1 MIKKNYVILIVFI
14 SCFSS
19 NIFVSSG
26 TLDTSFN
33 ALGIQPGTAST
44 TIDGFTIDNSGY
56 SVAIQQDGK
65 TVVAGYADIG
75 GAYNFAVARFNT
87 NGTLDTSFNSGG
99 AQPGTASTTIDGF
112 AIDNKGYSVAIQQD
126 GKIVVAGTADIG
138 GAYKLAVARFNI
150 DGTLDISFNSG
161 GAQPG
166 TASTTIDGFAINN
179 TGNSVAIQQ
188 DGKIVVAGTADIG
201 GAYNF
206 AVARFNTNGTLDT
219 SFNAAGT
226 QPGTASTTI
235 DNSTYNIGTSV
246 AIQEDG
252 KIVVAGFAL
261 IGGTFKFAVA
271 RFNTNGTLDTSFN
284 ALGLQ
289 PGTVSTTIDGVAID
303 NEGNSVAIQ
312 QDGKIVV
319 AGFALIGGTFKFAVA
334 RFNTNGTLDTS
345 FNAAEIQPGT
355 ASTTIDGVAT
365 DNKGYSVAIQQ
376 DGKIVVAG
384 EAFVG
389 GAYKFAVARFNTNGT
404 LDASF
409 NAAEIQPGT
418 ASTTID
424 NSTDNNFGKSVAI
437 QQDGKIVVAGDAF
450 IDGVT
455 KFAVARF
462 NGDAIVAMIDP
473 FALRLIEKYGPRL

>member
-1 MIKKNYVILIVFI
+1 VIKKNYVILIVFI

-87 NGTLDTSFNSGG
+87 NGTLDT
-99 AQPGTASTTIDGF
+99 
-112 AIDNKGYSVAIQQD
+112 
-126 GKIVVAGTADIG
+126 
-138 GAYKLAVARFNI
+138 
-150 DGTLDISFNSG
+150 SFNSG

-284 ALGLQ
+284 A
-289 PGTVSTTIDGVAID
+289 
-303 NEGNSVAIQ
+303 
-312 QDGKIVV
+312 
-319 AGFALIGGTFKFAVA
+319 
-334 RFNTNGTLDTS
+334 
-345 FNAAEIQPGT
+345 
-355 ASTTIDGVAT
+355 
-365 DNKGYSVAIQQ
+365 
-376 DGKIVVAG
+376 
-384 EAFVG
+384 
-389 GAYKFAVARFNTNGT
+389 
-404 LDASF
+404 
-409 NAAEIQPGT
+409 AEIQPGT